1 MGFERFPERLPTTM
15 IRTIYLSRAN
25 QAFSHEELEAMCVNF
40 AAANQGRDI
49 TGVLLRIGNY
59 FVQVLEGEE
68 VVVNELMRK
77 IRLDSRHGAVT
88 TLLEQPNTQR
98 AFADWSMN
106 LIDCETTYYVNF
118 LKLLELRK
126 QIANMISATHARQEQ
141 FSALVLELVNSIRAS
156 TSRESVATV

>member
-1 MGFERFPERLPTTM
+1 MGFEHVPERLLTAM

-25 QAFSHEELEAMCVNF
+25 RAFSHEELESMCVSF
-40 AAANQGRDI
+40 AAANQERNI

-88 TLLEQPNTQR
+88 TLLEQPDTER

-118 LKLLELRK
+118 LMLLELRK
-126 QIANMISATHARQEQ
+126 QIASMISATHARQEQ
-141 FSALVLELVNSIRAS
+141 FSTLVLELVNSIRAS
-156 TSRESVATV
+156 ASREPVAAV

>member
-1 MGFERFPERLPTTM
+1 M

-25 QAFSHEELEAMCVNF
+25 RAFSHEELESMCAIF
-40 AAANQGRDI
+40 AAANQERNI

-68 VVVNELMRK
+68 VVVNELMMK
-77 IRLDSRHGAVT
+77 IRLDNRHGAVT
-88 TLLEQPNTQR
+88 TLLEQPDTQR

-126 QIANMISATHARQEQ
+126 QIASMISPTHARQEQ
-141 FSALVLELVNSIRAS
+141 FSALVMELVNSIRAS
-156 TSRESVATV
+156 TSREPVAVA